1 MSGLLFSVIL
11 PVYNVEAYLP
21 ACLDAL
27 LPQIEADTEVILI
40 DDGSTDASAEIC
52 RQYAARYPVRLLRQ
66 ENRGVAAARNAGV
79 GMAMGEYIVWV
90 DPDDLPAADLL
101 AAVRAEIE
109 GKDVLI
115 FDYWEC
121 RGERRVQR
129 GLGRPSGPLPRETA
143 LYELSRD
150 DRLTSVLWN
159 KVIRRE
165 SYLRHPFD
173 EQLRCMEDYDI
184 LYRIVAEAEKIAYL
198 ARPLYGY
205 RILNTGLVRSPKL
218 DVAYRC
224 VEKSKERY
232 AQMKA
237 WLAEPSR
244 LGICL
249 QAKGFLCKY
258 YICQE
263 PRAWR
268 EQANACRKTLWA
280 CRREIC
286 ADRVLPLREKAKYM
300 TIGLRCVGKMYARR
314 KKGTP

>member
-79 GMAMGEYIVWV
+79 GMAAGEYIVWV

-101 AAVRAEIE
+101 ATVRAEIE

-121 RGERRVQR
+121 RGERRAQR

-173 EQLRCMEDYDI
+173 ERLRCMEDYDI

-232 AQMKA
+232 ARMKA

-258 YICQE
+258 YLCQE

-286 ADRVLPLREKAKYM
+286 VDRVLPLREKVKYM
-300 TIGLRCVGKMYARR
+300 TIGLRCVGKLYARR
-314 KKGTP
+314 KKGAP

>member
-79 GMAMGEYIVWV
+79 GMAAGAYIVWV

-121 RGERRVQR
+121 RGERRAQR

-143 LYELSRD
+143 L
-150 DRLTSVLWN
+150 
-159 KVIRRE
+159 
-165 SYLRHPFD
+165 
-173 EQLRCMEDYDI
+173 
-184 LYRIVAEAEKIAYL
+184 
-198 ARPLYGY
+198 
-205 RILNTGLVRSPKL
+205 
-218 DVAYRC
+218 
-224 VEKSKERY
+224 
-232 AQMKA
+232 
-237 WLAEPSR
+237 
-244 LGICL
+244 
-249 QAKGFLCKY
+249 
-258 YICQE
+258 
-263 PRAWR
+263 
-268 EQANACRKTLWA
+268 
-280 CRREIC
+280 
-286 ADRVLPLREKAKYM
+286 
-300 TIGLRCVGKMYARR
+300 
-314 KKGTP
+314 

>member
-21 ACLDAL
+21 ECMDAL
-27 LPQIEADTEVILI
+27 LPQVEADTEVILI
-40 DDGSTDASAEIC
+40 DDGSTDASAEMC
-52 RQYAARYPVRLLRQ
+52 RQYAERYGVRHIRQ
-66 ENRGVAAARNAGV
+66 SNAGVAAARNAGV
-79 GMAMGEYIVWV
+79 RMAAGEYIVWV
-90 DPDDLPAADLL
+90 DPDDIPAADLL
-101 AAVRAEIE
+101 AGIRAEIK
-109 GKDVLI
+109 GRDMLI
-115 FDYWEC
+115 FDYWER
-121 RGERRVQR
+121 RGERLVSK
-129 GLGRPSGPLPRETA
+129 GLGRPSGSLPRETV

-173 EQLRCMEDYDI
+173 ESLRCLEDYDI
-184 LYRIVAEAEKIAYL
+184 LYRIVAEIEDIAYL
-198 ARPLYGY
+198 ARPMYQY

-218 DVAYRC
+218 EIAYRC
-224 VEKSKERY
+224 VEKSQERY

-258 YICQE
+258 YICGE
-263 PRAWR
+263 PKEWR
-268 EQANACRKTLWA
+268 RQANACRSVLKE
-280 CRREIC
+280 CRGEIC
-286 ADRVLPLREKAKYM
+286 ADRVLPLREKVKYL
-300 TIGLRCVGKMYARR
+300 TIGMRPVGRLYARR
-314 KKGTP
+314 KRGAL